1 MSNIESAKFSSAAG
15 QAAAYGAKLVQAKVV
30 QAKEPAAPAAPE
42 PVNAQ
47 RVDPKALSR
56 QLQEV
61 VQELNK
67 QMERSTTSL
76 GFSVDNAT
84 GRDVVKVINKDSG
97 EVVRQIPSED
107 LLRLAHSMETLKGI
121 LYNKHI

>member
-15 QAAAYGAKLVQAKVV
+15 QAAAYGAKVV
-30 QAKEPAAPAAPE
+30 QAKEAAAPAAPAAPE
-42 PVNAQ
+42 PVKAQ